1 MKDLINRKKLI
12 DAIESLTWYHVNNKG
27 KLVEGA
33 NSDMVAL
40 YKAEDIYRIIESM
53 EGVKKW

>member
-12 DAIESLTWYHVNNKG
+12 DAIDSLTWYHVNDKG

-33 NSDMVAL
+33 NSNMVAL

-53 EGVKKW
+53 KGVKK